1 MVIKVKNTKQKKKE
15 NKKKKT
21 IKSSLNKQT
30 STTNLAAVFDKHV
43 NYEFED
49 KDVYATMKTMTKD
62 PYVYHVP
69 VLTGGTGYN
78 EVHTF
83 YSNNFVGKMPSDTK
97 FVRISRTIDKDQVVD
112 ELIISFTH
120 DIEIPAMIPRIPP
133 TGKYIELPIV
143 VVMKFKGNK
152 IAHEHIYWDQA
163 SLLKQLGLL
172 DNSKE
177 LPIIGIEQS
186 KCFKN
191 YYLCLLKRRH
201 RRKKLWRLLLRLKHN
216 KFILKNCN

>member
-15 NKKKKT
+15 NKKKKN
-21 IKSSLNKQT
+21 IKSSVSKQT
-30 STTNLAAVFDKHV
+30 STTNLAVVFDKHV
-43 NYEFED
+43 NCEFED
-49 KDVYATMKTMTKD
+49 KDVDATMKTMTKD

-69 VLTGGTGYN
+69 VLTGGTGYH

-97 FVRISRTIDKDQVVD
+97 FVRRISRTIGKDQVVD

-143 VVMKFKGNK
+143 LVMKFKGNK
-152 IAHEHIYWDQA
+152 ITHEHIYWDQA

-172 DNSKE
+172 DYTTTNNV
-177 LPIIGIEQS
+177 LPIMGIEQS
-186 KCFKN
+186 KK
-191 YYLCLLKRRH
+191 LQELLSLSTQ
-201 RRKKLWRLLLRLKHN
+201 KKTQK
-216 KFILKNCN
+216 KKAMETFAKAKT